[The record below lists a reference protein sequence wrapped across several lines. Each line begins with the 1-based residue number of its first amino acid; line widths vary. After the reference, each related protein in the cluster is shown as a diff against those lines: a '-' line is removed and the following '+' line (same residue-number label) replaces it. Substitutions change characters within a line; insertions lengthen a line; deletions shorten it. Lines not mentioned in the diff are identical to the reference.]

1 MAENPFAP
9 CVLHDHEGSFSLTFA
24 AFDANGADTVFEEA
38 GFDGGGYG
46 WEGVVRALV
55 QMKAPKLKKKLSYDP
70 EASMFCAVSK
80 DRDALV
86 QVADLIRNA
95 VGDSALLRE
104 AIANADPD
112 IMEG

>member
-1 MAENPFAP
+1 MSEDPFVP
-9 CVLHDHEGSFSLTFA
+9 CRFHDHDGSYSLTFDD
-24 AFDANGADTVFEEA
+24 FSANAADTVFEEA

-55 QMKAPKLKKKLSYDP
+55 KLRAPTLKKKLSYDP
-70 EASMFCAVSK
+70 EASMFCAVST

-86 QVADLIRNA
+86 QVAELIRTA
-95 VGDSALLRE
+95 VADPALLRE

>member
-9 CVLHDHEGSFSLTFA
+9 CVLHEHDDSFSLTFTQ
-24 AFDANGADTVFEEA
+24 FDTNGADAVFEEA
-38 GFDGGGYG
+38 GYDGGGYA

-55 QMKAPKLKKKLSYDP
+55 QMKAPKLKKKLSYDL

-86 QVADLIRNA
+86 QVAELIRTA
-95 VGDSALLRE
+95 VADPALLRE

>member
-1 MAENPFAP
+1 MADDPFAP
-9 CVLHDHEGSFSLTFA
+9 CRFHEHEGTCSLTFDDFSA
-24 AFDANGADTVFEEA
+24 SGADTLFEEA

-55 QMKAPKLKKKLSYDP
+55 QMRAPKLKKKLSYDP
-70 EASMFCAVSK
+70 EAGMFSVVSK

-86 QVADLIRNA
+86 QVADLIRAA
-95 VGDSALLRE
+95 VAHPALLRE